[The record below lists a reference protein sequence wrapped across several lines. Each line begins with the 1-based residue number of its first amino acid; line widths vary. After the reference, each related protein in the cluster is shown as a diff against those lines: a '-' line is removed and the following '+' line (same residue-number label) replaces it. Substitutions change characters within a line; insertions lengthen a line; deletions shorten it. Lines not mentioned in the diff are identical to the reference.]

1 LARDND
7 QAGAQLRSTL
17 ELDKNFAV
25 AHMFLGR
32 VLVQKRMF
40 TEAVSEFQIAA
51 DLSHGEPLYRA
62 WLAYGYA
69 VSGQPEKARQLLNE
83 LKKLPKNKY
92 VPPLDV
98 AVIYTALG
106 EREQALR
113 WLQRANDE
121 HAPYFPAINVDPVF
135 DGLRSDAGF
144 HNLVHH
150 IRLN

>member
-1 LARDND
+1 
-7 QAGAQLRSTL
+7 
-17 ELDKNFAV
+17 
-25 AHMFLGR
+25 
-32 VLVQKRMF
+32 
-40 TEAVSEFQIAA
+40 
-51 DLSHGEPLYRA
+51 
-62 WLAYGYA
+62 YGYA